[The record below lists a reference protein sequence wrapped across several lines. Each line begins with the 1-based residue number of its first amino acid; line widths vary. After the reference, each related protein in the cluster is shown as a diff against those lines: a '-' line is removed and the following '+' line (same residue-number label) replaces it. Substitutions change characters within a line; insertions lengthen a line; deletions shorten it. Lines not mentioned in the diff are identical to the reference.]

1 MMFDFPLPLPLVG
14 IAISAGIVLLLR
26 DWRFTVPSLLL
37 NYICLAIFLA
47 QQQFVAADLILATI
61 RINTIVVTK
70 VITGI
75 GVTAILV
82 ITALTFS
89 KEYGLEDLDE
99 FGLAELRRAARA
111 AQRRGSSST
120 AMPGEG
126 LQSVLEYVV
135 PLLAIGLALLVSL
148 ILPRTYPI
156 SPLREVDFTWYWL
169 GLVGLFT
176 LATAGDILKI
186 GLGLLLCMS
195 SIDLLYT
202 AVISDPQAG
211 GVAIGVLILLS
222 LVTILLALMVAYLSG
237 LVYGRLKTLALDE
250 LYKQQR

>member
-1 MMFDFPLPLPLVG
+1 
-14 IAISAGIVLLLR
+14 LLLR
-26 DWRFTVPSLLL
+26 DWRITVPALLL

-47 QQQFVAADLILATI
+47 QKQFVAADLTLGGFG
-61 RINTIVVTK
+61 INTIVATK
-70 VITGI
+70 LITGI
-75 GVTAILV
+75 AVTAILI

-111 AQRRGSSST
+111 AQRRASSST
-120 AMPGEG
+120 ARPGEG
-126 LQSVLEYVV
+126 LQSVLDYVI
-135 PLLAIGLALLVSL
+135 PLLSIVLALLVSL
-148 ILPRTYPI
+148 ILPRLYPI
-156 SPLREVDFTWYWL
+156 SPLREVDFAWYWL

-186 GLGLLLCMS
+186 GLGLLLCIS

-211 GVAIGVLILLS
+211 GVAIGVLLLLS

-237 LVYGRLKTLALDE
+237 LLYGRLKTLELDE